1 MRRREE
7 SEVDIQ
13 GLLDSAEAQARLE
26 RELAGEPI
34 SFADYLNL
42 VAKQP
47 HIADLAHARLYRM
60 IRDAGITSQTDL
72 KTSHY
77 AFFDNELF
85 GLDDVFR
92 HLVEEYFNPAAK
104 RLDIRKRILMLVGP
118 VGGGKST
125 IVTLLKRGLE
135 QYVRTPRGA
144 AYAIDG
150 CPMYEEPLHLIP
162 ENQREEFRKR
172 LGVAI
177 EGDLCPLCHW
187 RLEHEWEGR
196 ISAVKVRRLLI
207 SEKERVGIGTF
218 KPADPKSQDVA
229 ELTGH
234 VNLSLLVDTRF
245 GGEADP
251 RVYRFDGEL
260 NVASRG
266 LIEFIE
272 MLKAEPR
279 FLYELNTVAG
289 EQRIKVPQFAL
300 VYVDL
305 VVLSHTNEYEFS
317 RYFGDPANEAMV
329 DRIFVVKVPY
339 NLRVSEEGRIY
350 RKLIDQASL
359 TVDETPDS
367 TAGLRKVHIAP
378 RTLRVASTLAV
389 LSRLAPSNRAN
400 LTAMVKLKLYDG
412 EQRVGEWEQKHL
424 REIREEGDAAK
435 EGMFGFSPRFII
447 NRLSSAL
454 VSGGKQCINPLDALR
469 SLRDGIKAQHAG
481 NPKEVE
487 RLLGLLDEV
496 RKEYDEWVKREV
508 QRAFVFAYE
517 DSARTILDNYLRNV
531 DAYSN
536 KTRVRDPLTDEEVA
550 PDERLMVSIEEQIGV
565 AGDARKREFREG
577 VMRSVASCAMRGV
590 PFTLSSN
597 SVLQEAIE
605 KKLFSDLKDVVKI
618 TTTSRTPDEDQQ
630 KKIDAVVARLTD
642 PSLPEDERYCD
653 QCSRE
658 LLKYAG
664 QLLAR

>member
-1 MRRREE
+1 MDVR
-7 SEVDIQ
+7 D
-13 GLLDSAEAQARLE
+13 LLQSAETRTRHE
-26 RELAGEPI
+26 RELVGEAI
-34 SFADYLNL
+34 TFAEYLDR
-42 VAKQP
+42 VAEQP
-47 HIADLAHARLYRM
+47 HLADLAHARLYRM
-60 IRDAGITSQTDL
+60 VRDAGVTPAASQRVNQ
-72 KTSHY
+72 Y
-77 AFFDNELF
+77 AFFADELF
-85 GLDDVFR
+85 GLDEVFH
-92 HLVEEYFNPAAK
+92 HLVEEYLNPAAK

-125 IVTLLKRGLE
+125 IVTLFKRGLE
-135 QYVRTPRGA
+135 AYSRSERGA
-144 AYAIDG
+144 MYAIDG
-150 CPMYEEPLHLIP
+150 CPMFEEPLHLIP
-162 ENQREEFRKR
+162 ESQREEFRKR

-177 EGDLCPLCHW
+177 EGDLCPLCQW
-187 RLEHEWEGR
+187 RLDHEWEGR

-207 SEKERVGIGTF
+207 SEKNRMGIGTF

-234 VNLSLLVDTRF
+234 INLSLLVDTRF
-245 GGEADP
+245 GGESDP

-305 VVLSHTNEYEFS
+305 VVVSHTNEYEFS

-339 NLRVSEEGRIY
+339 NLRVSDEVRIY
-350 RKLIDQASL
+350 RKLIDQANL
-359 TVDETPDS
+359 QLDAEDDG
-367 TAGLRKVHIAP
+367 AGAGRLRSVHLAP

-389 LSRLAPSNRAN
+389 LSRLAPSNRPG
-400 LTAMVKLKLYDG
+400 LTLMAKLKLYDG

-435 EGMFGFSPRFII
+435 EGMAGFSPRFII

-454 VSGGKQCINPLDALR
+454 VSGGKSCINPLDAIR

-487 RLLGLLDEV
+487 RLLGLLDDV

-508 QRAFVFAYE
+508 QRAFVYAYE
-517 DSARTILDNYLRNV
+517 DSAKTILDNYLRNV
-531 DAYSN
+531 DAFCN
-536 KTRVRDPLTDEEVA
+536 KGRLRDPVTDEEIA

-565 AGDARKREFREG
+565 VGDAKKREFREG

-590 PFTLSSN
+590 PFTMGSN

-605 KKLFSDLKDVVKI
+605 KKLFADLKDLVKI
-618 TTTSRTPDEDQQ
+618 TTTSRTPDDEQQ

-642 PSLPEDERYCD
+642 PAAPEESRYCD
-653 QCSRE
+653 QCARE

-664 QLLAR
+664 QLLSR

>member
-1 MRRREE
+1 M
-7 SEVDIQ
+7 DLQ
-13 GLLDSAEAQARLE
+13 GLLQTAEAQTRLE
-26 RELAGEPI
+26 RELAGEAI
-34 SFADYLNL
+34 TFAEYLEL
-42 VAKQP
+42 VAKNP
-47 HIADLAHARLYRM
+47 HIADLSHARIYRM
-60 IRDAGITSQTDL
+60 IRDAGITPSPDG
-72 KTSHY
+72 KTNHY
-77 AFFDNELF
+77 AFFENELF
-85 GLDDVFR
+85 GLDEVFH
-92 HLVEEYFNPAAK
+92 HLVEEYFKPAAK

-125 IVTLLKRGLE
+125 IVTMLKRGLE
-135 QYVRTPRGA
+135 QYVRTPQGA
-144 AYAIDG
+144 AYYIEG
-150 CPMYEEPLHLIP
+150 CPMFEEPLHLIP
-162 ENQREEFRKR
+162 ENQREQFRR
-172 LGVAI
+172 ELGVAI

-187 RLEHEWEGR
+187 RLENEWEGR
-196 ISAVKVRRLLI
+196 ISTVKVRRLLI

-234 VNLSLLVDTRF
+234 INLSLLVDSRF

-266 LIEFIE
+266 IIEFIE

-305 VVLSHTNEYEFS
+305 VVISHTNEYEFT
-317 RYFGDPANEAMV
+317 RYFSDPANEAMV

-339 NLRVSEEGRIY
+339 NLKVSEEVRIY
-350 RKLIDQASL
+350 KKLIDQASL
-359 TVDETPDS
+359 TVDSEQDG
-367 TAGLRKVHIAP
+367 AAELRRVHIAP
-378 RTLRVASTLAV
+378 RTLRVASMLAV
-389 LSRLAPSNRAN
+389 LSRLAPSSRPN
-400 LTAMVKLKLYDG
+400 LTPMVKLKLYDG

-424 REIREEGDAAK
+424 REIREEGEAQR

-454 VSGGKQCINPLDALR
+454 VSGGKRCINPLDAMR
-469 SLRDGIKAQHAG
+469 SLRDGIKMQHAG
-481 NPKEVE
+481 NPKEIE

-508 QRAFVFAYE
+508 QRAFVYAYE
-517 DSARTILDNYLRNV
+517 DSAKTLLDNYLRNV
-531 DAYSN
+531 DAYCN
-536 KTRVRDPLTDEEVA
+536 KTRVRDPVTDEEVP
-550 PDERLMVSIEEQIGV
+550 PDERLMSSIEEQIGI
-565 AGDARKREFREG
+565 AGETRKREFREG
-577 VMRSVASCAMRGV
+577 VMRSVASCAMRGI

-618 TTTSRTPDEDQQ
+618 TTTSRTPDEEQQ
-630 KKIDAVVARLTD
+630 KKIDSVIARLTD

-653 QCSRE
+653 QCARE

-664 QLLAR
+664 QLLSR

>member
-1 MRRREE
+1 MDLQE
-7 SEVDIQ
+7 
-13 GLLDSAEAQARLE
+13 LLESAEAQTRLE
-26 RELAGEPI
+26 RELVGELI
-34 SFADYLNL
+34 TFSEYLNL
-42 VAKQP
+42 VANQP

-60 IRDAGITSQTDL
+60 IRDAGV
-72 KTSHY
+72 TSHPDRKISHY
-77 AFFDNELF
+77 NFFANELF
-85 GLDDVFR
+85 GLDEVFH

-135 QYVRTPRGA
+135 QYSRTPRGA
-144 AYAIDG
+144 LYAIDG
-150 CPMYEEPLHLIP
+150 CPMFEEPLHLIP
-162 ENQREEFRKR
+162 DNQREEFRKR

-196 ISAVKVRRLLI
+196 ISSVKVRRLLI

-234 VNLSLLVDTRF
+234 VNLSLLVDSRF

-266 LIEFIE
+266 VIEFIE

-305 VVLSHTNEYEFS
+305 VVMSHTNEYEFS
-317 RYFGDPANEAMV
+317 RYFSDPANEAMV

-339 NLRVSEEGRIY
+339 NLKASEEVRIY
-350 RKLIDQASL
+350 KKLIDQASL
-359 TVDETPDS
+359 TVDDPSDDL
-367 TAGLRKVHIAP
+367 AGLRRVHIAP
-378 RTLRVASTLAV
+378 RTLSVASMLAV
-389 LSRLAPSNRAN
+389 LSRLAPSNRPN
-400 LTAMVKLKLYDG
+400 LTPMAKLKLYDG

-454 VSGGKQCINPLDALR
+454 VSGGKKCINPLDAMR

-517 DSARTILDNYLRNV
+517 DSAKTILDNYLRNV
-531 DAYSN
+531 DAFCN
-536 KTRVRDPLTDEEVA
+536 KTKVRDPLTDEEVA

-590 PFTLSSN
+590 PFTLNSN

-605 KKLFSDLKDVVKI
+605 KKLFADLKDVVKI
-618 TTTSRTPDEDQQ
+618 TTTSRTPDDEQQ

-653 QCSRE
+653 QCARE
-658 LLKYAG
+658 LLRYAG
-664 QLLAR
+664 QLLRR